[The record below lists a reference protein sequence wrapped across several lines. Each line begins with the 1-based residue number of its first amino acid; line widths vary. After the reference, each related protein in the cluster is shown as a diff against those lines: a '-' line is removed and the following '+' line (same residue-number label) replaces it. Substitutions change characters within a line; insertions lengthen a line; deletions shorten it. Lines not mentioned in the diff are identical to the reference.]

1 MYTDKGPWIN
11 RNQNAKLAKTHTED
25 MAKKYSTEI
34 KECIKASKIYG
45 GPDTKPTNREHNTE
59 TTFIFDN
66 IDSVA
71 AAKKH
76 KDGTTAI
83 LNFASYKNPGGKFF
97 EGSIA
102 QEECLCHAS
111 FLYNVLKEMAGYY
124 EYNNQNKNRALY
136 KNRAIYSPNVIFHD
150 GDDTFTADVIT
161 SAAPNVK
168 AAQKYCDVEE
178 AENLAHLHARLE
190 FIRRIAEDNNV
201 DTLILG
207 AFGCGVFGQDA
218 RVVANSIYEIFKKT
232 SIKKIILAV
241 PGKNQNV
248 NAFKRVFKTK
258 GE

>member
-11 RNQNAKLAKTHTED
+11 RNQNAKLAKKHTEE
-25 MAKKYSTEI
+25 MAKKYPTEI

-45 GPDTKPTNREHNTE
+45 APDTTPPNIVHDEE

-71 AAKKH
+71 AAKKY
-76 KDGTTAI
+76 KDGTTAV

-111 FLYNVLKEMAGYY
+111 FLYNVLREMTGYY
-124 EYNNQNKNRALY
+124 EYNNKNKNRALY
-136 KNRAIYSPNVIFHD
+136 KNRAIYSPNIIFQ
-150 GDDTFTADVIT
+150 DDASAFTVDVIT

-168 AAQKYCDVEE
+168 AAKKYCDVEE

-190 FIRRIAEDNNV
+190 FIRRVAEDNNV
-201 DTLILG
+201 DVLILG

-218 RVVANSIYEIFKKT
+218 RVVANSIKEIFKNT

-241 PGKNQNV
+241 PGKNENV
-248 NAFKRVFKTK
+248 NAFRRVFRTK
-258 GE
+258 GD